1 MSVLE
6 DTHRGIDGLS
16 RELDAISGR
25 LVAARVAAKALPDF
39 PGALPN
45 SLDEAYAIQ
54 TASIA
59 RWADTVAGWKIGMI
73 PADHRLRVGD
83 ERLTGPIFKSSIVSI
98 EPGATKT
105 MPIYV
110 GGFAAV
116 EAEFILELGCAIH
129 PSETEYSDADLIDL
143 VSSLYVGVEIAS
155 SPIAA
160 INKLGPSCVISDF
173 GNNAGLLLG
182 PAVADWNSRDLDSM
196 TAKVMIDG
204 AVVGDATA
212 NAIPGGPLAALR
224 FLLGLA
230 ATRSIE
236 LPEGTLISTG
246 AATGI
251 HDVSVSSAARVD
263 FGSIGWFD
271 VKFKSKRQSSSM
283 PNRRK
288 S

>member
-1 MSVLE
+1 MGAKA
-6 DTHRGIDGLS
+6 DIDGLS
-16 RELDAISGR
+16 RELDAISRR
-25 LVAARVAAKALPDF
+25 LVAARVAAEALPDF
-39 PGALPN
+39 PGALPD

-59 RWADTVAGWKIGMI
+59 RWGDTVAGWKIGMI

-83 ERLTGPIFKSSIVSI
+83 ERLAGPIFKSSIVRI
-98 EPGATKT
+98 ESGATRT
-105 MPIYV
+105 MPIYE

-116 EAEFILELGCAIH
+116 EAEFVLELGCAIH
-129 PSETEYSDADLIDL
+129 PSGTEYSDADLIDL

-155 SPIAA
+155 SPMAA
-160 INKLGPSCVISDF
+160 INQLGPTCVVSDF

-182 PAVADWNSRDLDSM
+182 PAVADWKSRDLDSM

-204 AVVGDATA
+204 DVVGDATA
-212 NAIPGGPLAALR
+212 NAIPGGPLVALR
-224 FLLGLA
+224 FLLGFA
-230 ATRSIE
+230 AARSIE

-263 FGSIGWFD
+263 FGSIGWFN
-271 VKFKSKRQSSSM
+271 VKFESKRQSSS
-283 PNRRK
+283 RRA
-288 S
+288 

>member
-1 MSVLE
+1 MGAKAE
-6 DTHRGIDGLS
+6 TDRLS
-16 RELDAISGR
+16 RELDAISRR
-25 LVAARVAAKALPDF
+25 LVAARMAAEALPDF
-39 PGALPN
+39 PGALPD

-59 RWADTVAGWKIGMI
+59 RWGDTVAGWKIGMI

-83 ERLTGPIFKSSIVSI
+83 ERLAGPIFKSSIVHI
-98 EPGATKT
+98 ESGATRT
-105 MPIYV
+105 MPIYE

-116 EAEFILELGCAIH
+116 EAEFVLELGCAIH
-129 PSETEYSDADLIDL
+129 PSGTEYSDADLIDL

-155 SPIAA
+155 SPMAA
-160 INKLGPSCVISDF
+160 INQLGPTCVVSDF

-182 PAVADWNSRDLDSM
+182 PAVADWKSRDLDSM

-224 FLLGLA
+224 FLLGFA
-230 ATRSIE
+230 AARSIE
-236 LPEGTLISTG
+236 LPEGTFISTG

-263 FGSIGWFD
+263 FGSFGWFN
-271 VKFKSKRQSSSM
+271 VKFESKRQSSS
-283 PNRRK
+283 RRA
-288 S
+288 

>member
-1 MSVLE
+1 M
-6 DTHRGIDGLS
+6 DAKADIDGLS

-25 LVAARVAAKALPDF
+25 LVAARMAAEALPGF
-39 PGALPN
+39 PGALPD

-59 RWADTVAGWKIGMI
+59 RWGDTVAGWKIGMI

-83 ERLTGPIFKSSIVSI
+83 ERLAGPIFKSSIVRI
-98 EPGATKT
+98 ESGATRT
-105 MPIYV
+105 MPIYE

-116 EAEFILELGCAIH
+116 EAEFVLELGCAIH
-129 PSETEYSDADLIDL
+129 PSGTEYSDADLIDL

-155 SPIAA
+155 SPMAA
-160 INKLGPSCVISDF
+160 INQLGPTCVVSDF

-182 PAVADWNSRDLDSM
+182 PAVADWKSRDFDSM

-204 AVVGDATA
+204 TVVGNATA

-224 FLLGLA
+224 FLVGFA
-230 ATRSIE
+230 AARSID
-236 LPEGTLISTG
+236 LPEGTFISTG

-263 FGSIGWFD
+263 FGSFGWFD
-271 VKFKSKRQSSSM
+271 VKFESKRQSSRM
-283 PNRRK
+283 PNRR
-288 S
+288 

>member
-1 MSVLE
+1 M
-6 DTHRGIDGLS
+6 
-16 RELDAISGR
+16 
-25 LVAARVAAKALPDF
+25 AARVAAEALPGF
-39 PGALPN
+39 PGALPD

-59 RWADTVAGWKIGMI
+59 RWGDTVAGWKIGMI
-73 PADHRLRVGD
+73 SADHRIRVGD
-83 ERLTGPIFKSSIVSI
+83 ERLAGPIFKSSIVRT
-98 EPGATKT
+98 EPGATRT
-105 MPIYV
+105 MSIYE

-116 EAEFILELGCAIH
+116 EAEFVLELGCAVQ
-129 PSETEYSDADLIDL
+129 PSKTEYSDADLIDL
-143 VSSLYVGVEIAS
+143 VSSLYVGAEIAS
-155 SPIAA
+155 SPMSA
-160 INKLGPSCVISDF
+160 INELGPTCVVSDF

-204 AVVGDATA
+204 AVVGNATA

-230 ATRSIE
+230 ATRNIE

-263 FGSIGWFD
+263 FGSFGWFD
-271 VKFKSKRQSSSM
+271 VRFSSKRQSSSM
-283 PNRRK
+283 PN
-288 S
+288 

>member
-1 MSVLE
+1 MSPPLGAKA
-6 DTHRGIDGLS
+6 DIDGLS
-16 RELDAISGR
+16 RELDAISRR
-25 LVAARVAAKALPDF
+25 LVAARVAAEALPDF
-39 PGALPN
+39 PGALPD

-59 RWADTVAGWKIGMI
+59 RWGDTVAGWKIGMI

-83 ERLTGPIFKSSIVSI
+83 ERLAGPIFKSSIVRI
-98 EPGATKT
+98 ESGATRT
-105 MPIYV
+105 MPIYE

-116 EAEFILELGCAIH
+116 EAEFVLELGCAIH
-129 PSETEYSDADLIDL
+129 PSGTEYSDADLIDL

-155 SPIAA
+155 SPMAA
-160 INKLGPSCVISDF
+160 INQLGPTCVVSDF

-182 PAVADWNSRDLDSM
+182 PAVADWKSRDLDSM

-204 AVVGDATA
+204 DVVGDATA
-212 NAIPGGPLAALR
+212 NAIPGGPLVALR
-224 FLLGLA
+224 FLLGFA
-230 ATRSIE
+230 AARSIE

-263 FGSIGWFD
+263 FGSIGWFN
-271 VKFKSKRQSSSM
+271 VKFESKRQSSS
-283 PNRRK
+283 RRA
-288 S
+288 

>member
-1 MSVLE
+1 MNPPLSAKA
-6 DTHRGIDGLS
+6 DIDGLS
-16 RELDAISGR
+16 RELDAISER
-25 LVAARVAAKALPDF
+25 LVAARMAAEALPGF
-39 PGALPN
+39 PGALPD
-45 SLDEAYAIQ
+45 SLDDAYAIQ

-59 RWADTVAGWKIGMI
+59 RWGDTVAGWKIGMI

-83 ERLTGPIFKSSIVSI
+83 ERLAGPIFKSSIVRI
-98 EPGATKT
+98 ESGATRT
-105 MPIYV
+105 MPIYE

-116 EAEFILELGCAIH
+116 EAEFVLELGCAIH
-129 PSETEYSDADLIDL
+129 PSGTEYSDADLIDL
-143 VSSLYVGVEIAS
+143 VSSLHVGVEIAS
-155 SPIAA
+155 SPMAA
-160 INKLGPSCVISDF
+160 INQLGPTCVVSDF

-182 PAVADWNSRDLDSM
+182 PAVADWKSRDLDSM

-224 FLLGLA
+224 FLLELV
-230 ATRSIE
+230 ATRNIE

-263 FGSIGWFD
+263 FGSFGWFN
-271 VKFKSKRQSSSM
+271 VMFESKRQSNS
-283 PNRRK
+283 RRD
-288 S
+288 